1 MNLSDNFTL
10 AEMIASDT
18 AARLGRVIEPTHE
31 EVMALTELCRTVLQP
46 VRDAR
51 GPVRVTSAL
60 RPKWLNDIL
69 PGTSANSQH
78 ILGQAADI
86 KIHGVAPIEVA
97 RWIEASPIPFDQ
109 CIHEFGAW
117 VHVSIA
123 SEPGEARRECLTAM
137 KVDGKTVYRPGIV
150 KVAA

>member
-31 EVMALTELCRTVLQP
+31 EVLALTELCRTVLQP

-60 RPKWLNDIL
+60 RPLWLNSLIGGS
-69 PGTSANSQH
+69 PNSQH

-86 KIHGVAPIEVA
+86 KVHGVAPIEVA

-137 KVDGKTVYRPGIV
+137 RVDGETVYPRGILEV
-150 KVAA
+150 GG